1 MWPLFAWNLEKRYL
15 PPTQRTNKGAHRH
28 MAVPRTPT
36 PARGRGEGRRRGGGR
51 GGGHLAVSAPL
62 AFRRWAPDPRCWLR
76 ARPRRA
82 PSLLSPGAHVA
93 SSSPSE
99 TRDSAVIS
107 PRTHR
112 GSLEPPWLRGTA
124 LSVAPLL
131 TPLGLSVPGSG
142 PAFAGGADRPTP
154 LQRGAGRPVLATLEH
169 PARGDK
175 ESGDPE

>member
-1 MWPLFAWNLEKRYL
+1 M
-15 PPTQRTNKGAHRH
+15 
-28 MAVPRTPT
+28 
-36 PARGRGEGRRRGGGR
+36 
-51 GGGHLAVSAPL
+51 
-62 AFRRWAPDPRCWLR
+62 
-76 ARPRRA
+76 
-82 PSLLSPGAHVA
+82 A

-124 LSVAPLL
+124 LSVAPPP

-142 PAFAGGADRPTP
+142 PAFAGGADRPMP
-154 LQRGAGRPVLATLEH
+154 LPRGAERPVLATLEH